1 MRRALIVAPNWIG
14 DAVMAQPLLS
24 QLKKQ
29 GFIIDVVA
37 TPWVAPI
44 FQACSEVSQTIEA
57 DFKHGALGLKLRI
70 ALAKQLKLHQYDAAY
85 ILPNSWKSALLPW
98 LAKIPVRIGYIGELR
113 FGLITKSLP
122 NPPKKNRPSMV
133 AHYAALAN
141 IGISQNNI
149 SENHHPDLIVS
160 AQERTN
166 AHLIAKNFL
175 PQCDSFFI
183 LAPGAEYGPAKQWPL
198 EHFAQL
204 AINLIKAF
212 PNTGIFITGSQKDW
226 TNAQQIIDQ
235 TTLEP
240 EIKDRVK
247 NLCGQISLS
256 QSIALISIA
265 KGIASNDSGMMHVAA
280 AFGIAQ
286 VAFFGSSDPKHTP
299 PLSPYANALWL
310 GLDCSPCHQR
320 QCPLGHLK
328 CLRDISPQLAF
339 ESLSKKISEKEG

>member
-29 GFIIDVVA
+29 GFLIDVVA
-37 TPWVAPI
+37 TPWVASI
-44 FQACSEVSQTIEA
+44 FQVCPEVNQIIEA
-57 DFKHGALGLKLRI
+57 DFKHGALGLKLRFD
-70 ALAKQLKLHQYDAAY
+70 LAKRLRLNQYDCAY

-98 LAKIPVRIGYIGELR
+98 LAKIPVRIGYLGELR
-113 FGLITKSLP
+113 FGLLTQALP

-141 IGISQNNI
+141 TNTSQNKHIGI
-149 SENHHPDLIVS
+149 EHPQLAVS
-160 AQERTN
+160 ATESSA
-166 AHLIAKNFL
+166 AHQLAQQLL
-175 PQCDSFFI
+175 PQCESFFV

-204 AINLIKAF
+204 AIHLIQAF
-212 PNTGIFITGSQKDW
+212 PKSGIFITGSQKDW
-226 TNAQQIIDQ
+226 ANAEQIITQ
-235 TTLEP
+235 TKLESVSK
-240 EIKDRVK
+240 ERIH
-247 NLCGQISLS
+247 NLCGQVSLS

-299 PLSPYANALWL
+299 PLSKFASALWL

-320 QCPLGHLK
+320 QCPLGHLN
-328 CLRDISPQLAF
+328 CLRNISPQIAF
-339 ESLSKKISEKEG
+339 ESLTKKISEKEG